1 MEKSLHDYLS
11 QQFVMIRNDL
21 GLLSDTQNNRKL
33 NKHFWPRYFFS
44 VVKTIQ
50 NKTKIRRNKI
60 NFRLRTLF

>member
-33 NKHFWPRYFFS
+33 NKHF
-44 VVKTIQ
+44 
-50 NKTKIRRNKI
+50 
-60 NFRLRTLF
+60 